1 MIGKVTD
8 IRSRKSEFSR
18 CKWLMTKDLTNLQN
32 GTIFRMDFLS
42 KLLIV
47 HLICHYAVQVLTAIF
62 INPEEII
69 AVGLHERIGDCNE
82 MVPLETILKVWM
94 AGCYWTQSNRRL
106 IRKFADAS
114 KTKVFVCDWLRR
126 TVLRLSLFTECETAI
141 RQQCMVH
148 HMWDWIWVSHW

>member
-1 MIGKVTD
+1 
-8 IRSRKSEFSR
+8 
-18 CKWLMTKDLTNLQN
+18 MTKDLTNLQN

-82 MVPLETILKVWM
+82 MVPLETILKV
-94 AGCYWTQSNRRL
+94 
-106 IRKFADAS
+106 
-114 KTKVFVCDWLRR
+114 
-126 TVLRLSLFTECETAI
+126 
-141 RQQCMVH
+141 
-148 HMWDWIWVSHW
+148 